1 MWEEVSHGKIHDTEE
16 ASKRKK
22 RKKETL
28 GKSEVEK
35 YLVDPSE
42 YACND
47 KFDILSWWKNNCT
60 KYSILSLIAMDVLAI
75 PVLTVVFESAFS
87 IGGRILR
94 PFQSSLKLIIN

>member
-1 MWEEVSHGKIHDTEE
+1 MSHGKIHDTEE

-42 YACND
+42 YACN

-60 KYSILSLIAMDVLAI
+60 KCSILSHIAMDVLAI
-75 PVLTVVFESAFS
+75 PLLTVVFESAFS
-87 IGGRILR
+87 TGGRILH